1 MKPIIKIDFVSDIAC
16 PWCAVGLGNLNQAM
30 AELIDVVDFEVH
42 FRAFELNPHMP
53 LGGQDAMEHLTEKY
67 GLSLDE
73 VKANQA
79 QIRSRAAEVGFN
91 FDPEGRKRVYNTF
104 NTHRLL
110 FWAAHELNLLNQAA
124 LKKELLNTYFCLG
137 VSLDEEKNILAAVT
151 RAGLD
156 ETRAHAIL
164 SSDEF
169 SKEVVAEEEF
179 YKNLGIHS
187 VPSLIVDQKYLL
199 QGAQPS
205 NSLINAFKQMIHS
218 EEKYS
223 N

>member
-1 MKPIIKIDFVSDIAC
+1 MTELSDVA
-16 PWCAVGLGNLNQAM
+16 
-30 AELIDVVDFEVH
+30 DFEVH

-53 LGGQDAMEHLTEKY
+53 LGGQDAMEHLTQKY
-67 GLSLDE
+67 GLSTEE
-73 VKANQA
+73 VKSNQT
-79 QIRSRAAEVGFN
+79 QIRARAAEVGFTFN
-91 FDPEGRKRVYNTF
+91 PEGRKRVYNTF
-104 NTHRLL
+104 NAHRLL
-110 FWAAHELNLLNQAA
+110 FWSAHELDLLKQAA

-137 VSLDEEKNILAAVT
+137 VSLDEEKNILDAVT

-156 ETRAHAIL
+156 NIRAQEIL

-169 SKEVVAEEEF
+169 SKEVKAEEEF

-205 NSLINAFKQMIHS
+205 NALINAFQQMI
-218 EEKYS
+218 K
-223 N
+223 